1 MVIMNKRMLGSAPP
15 TTLDTIVSLHL
26 FGYKSGRR
34 HRTRRTWFRRRRAR
48 LHFRRAHY
56 VSNSDFRANF
66 EIGRT
71 FCRGRIDI
79 NFEFLPALL
88 QRYHAARGGYHCPSD
103 LISLRPGGEC
113 YPAEDQIRCRDQ
125 AKCHFHFHAVNYEP
139 PKARRKILE
148 DLAEPSEAGQL
159 LQYILSKLNRSSDR
173 TRRSWATQLI
183 VQSAASGA
191 KRVDLRVARASFRFN
206 DVMHLTIQRD
216 VSHSFGGS
224 GMALTPT
231 R

>member
-1 MVIMNKRMLGSAPP
+1 MVIMNKRMLGSGPP
-15 TTLDTIVSLHL
+15 TTLDTIVSLQL

-113 YPAEDQIRCRDQ
+113 YPAEDQIRYRNQ
-125 AKCHFHFHAVNYEP
+125 AKCHFHFHVVNYEP
-139 PKARRKILE
+139 PKARRKTLE
-148 DLAEPSEAGQL
+148 D
-159 LQYILSKLNRSSDR
+159 
-173 TRRSWATQLI
+173 
-183 VQSAASGA
+183 
-191 KRVDLRVARASFRFN
+191 VDLRAAHARRVFP
-206 DVMHLTIQRD
+206 I
-216 VSHSFGGS
+216 
-224 GMALTPT
+224 
-231 R
+231 